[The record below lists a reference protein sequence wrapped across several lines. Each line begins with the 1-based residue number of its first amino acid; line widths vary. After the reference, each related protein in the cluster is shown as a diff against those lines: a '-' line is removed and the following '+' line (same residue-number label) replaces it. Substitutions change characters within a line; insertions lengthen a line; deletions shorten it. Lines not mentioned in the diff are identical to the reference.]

1 MKISLNLATTSSLR
15 ERYAIFWALPLALIG
30 AVGLVALGYA
40 AIFNFHEY
48 HKMQSNLDRLT
59 QQEQNLTGREKAL
72 QKELDQPDNLTIFQ
86 KAHFVND
93 LIQQRQLTLTKLTQK
108 VSRLIPPTVRLTA
121 LGVTHPKEGIVVRFS
136 VLGRDEGGVET
147 FMGNLED
154 SSDFADLTVTNQKF
168 QQVATTPG
176 QVSITCT
183 ARYVG
188 NGAY

>member
-1 MKISLNLATTSSLR
+1 MKISLNLATMFSTR
-15 ERYAIFWALPLALIG
+15 ERYAIFWAAPLALIG

-48 HKMQSNLDRLT
+48 HKMQTNLDRLT
-59 QQEQNLTGREKAL
+59 QQEQVLTSREKVL
-72 QKELDQPDNLTIFQ
+72 QNELDEPSNRAIFQ
-86 KAHFVND
+86 KSHFVND
-93 LIQQRQLTLTKLTQK
+93 LIQQRQLTLTRLIQK
-108 VSRLIPPTVRLTA
+108 VSRLIPPTVRLTG

-136 VLGRDEGGVET
+136 VSGRDEGGLET

-176 QVSITCT
+176 QVTITCT

-188 NGAY
+188 EGAH